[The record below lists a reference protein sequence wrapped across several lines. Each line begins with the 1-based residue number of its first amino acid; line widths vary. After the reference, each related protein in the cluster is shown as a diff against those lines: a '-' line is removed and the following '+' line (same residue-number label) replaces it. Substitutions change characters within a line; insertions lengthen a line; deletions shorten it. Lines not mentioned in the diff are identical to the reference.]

1 MSTTLA
7 CSDVMKTE
15 SIGARQRSRQ
25 PLSTPLPV
33 IAVIVVLLGLTAGC
47 TGGSRL
53 ADDSPSLPTAAPT
66 ASGPTP
72 TPEPYPISSIPR
84 CPGFQELA
92 SPLKFDWPN
101 IDEAMKKLADYT
113 WGYYGCAVPQTEL
126 QNFFRQNMRKTP
138 YLWEEVN
145 GTQYQGGSVYVYYHS
160 VYATWVYIWMLPQTD
175 KQMSY
180 LVIAKGN
187 PGVGN
192 TWECDSWF
200 TGAAPSGIPGG
211 FSRAGPAGNREG

>member
-1 MSTTLA
+1 MAHGYLA
-7 CSDVMKTE
+7 RTQMRETA
-15 SIGARQRSRQ
+15 SIAASQQVGRDLLARRR
-25 PLSTPLPV
+25 V
-33 IAVIVVLLGLTAGC
+33 ITGMVVLLVLITGC
-47 TGGSRL
+47 MGRAT
-53 ADDSPSLPTAAPT
+53 PTADSLNVPT
-66 ASGPTP
+66 ATPATSGPTP
-72 TPEPYPISSIPR
+72 TLEPYPIASIPR

-101 IDEAMKKLADYT
+101 VDEALKKLADYS
-113 WGYYGCAVPQTEL
+113 WGYYGCAMPQTEL
-126 QNFFRQNMRKTP
+126 QAFIRQRMSKAP

-145 GTQYQGGSVYVYYHS
+145 GTQYQGGSVFVFYHS
-160 VYATWVYIWMLPQTD
+160 VYATWVYIW
-175 KQMSY
+175 MSY

-211 FSRAGPAGNREG
+211 RSKAGPASNREG